1 MTDPPGQGGGKGPD
15 PSSDPSGTRPD
26 ASILQEKLEELRG
39 RILEVDEALVKLVG
53 ERRGLVLEI
62 GRLKAQLGLPV
73 LDPSREATVVR
84 RVASLARDQGVDEE
98 LMRDVVWRIIAS
110 AREEQDGSA

>member
-1 MTDPPGQGGGKGPD
+1 MTDPSGQGGRKGAGPR
-15 PSSDPSGTRPD
+15 SDPNQTPPDTRV
-26 ASILQEKLEELRG
+26 LQEKLEELRG
-39 RILEVDEALVKLVG
+39 RILEVDQALVALVG
-53 ERRGLVLEI
+53 ERRGLVLEV

-98 LMRDVVWRIIAS
+98 LMRDVVWRIIAA
-110 AREEQDGSA
+110 ARDEQEGSA